1 MAILP
6 KNFLKKAHEFIT
18 HAFFY
23 LVHRKS
29 IVNEWESYP
38 RRDSLFLE
46 QQCIRHTDAINVL
59 EAAADYNTYNIEA
72 LADYAWETSDC
83 THRNIV
89 TDCDKVNTLIH
100 GNIHRYRNTVPD
112 ELLKK
117 YFRVRRDFEELVHR
131 MYNENKI

>member
-29 IVNEWESYP
+29 IV
-38 RRDSLFLE
+38 
-46 QQCIRHTDAINVL
+46 NVL